1 MCQRWKSGVRVVQ
14 RPDPCPSLSH
24 ARFGGCWK
32 DQTALQAL
40 PQAGRRTVPQAGRR
54 TVPQAGRRTV
64 PGILDS
70 GSQDCQMSKS
80 GGEGAAS
87 EGE

>member
-54 TVPQAGRRTV
+54 TVP
-64 PGILDS
+64 GILDS

-80 GGEGAAS
+80 GGEGAVS